1 MSNPANEVALKR
13 NGLTITERKDIAVT
27 HIALRRGMRA
37 DLEARASAALGVTL
51 PWTPRVVEAAGKM
64 VVWAGPE
71 QWLVIEPRTGNSDP
85 SAVLASEL
93 KGVASVVDVSD
104 SRAMF
109 RVTGAK
115 ASEVLSPSMG
125 IDFHTSAFTPGD
137 VAITHVSHL
146 GVIVWRLADGQS
158 YDFACPRTF
167 SVDFGNWLANACG
180 R

>member
-1 MSNPANEVALKR
+1 VALKR
-13 NGLTITERKDIAVT
+13 NGLTIAERKDIAVT

-37 DLEARASAALGVTL
+37 DLEARASATLGVTL
-51 PWTPRVVEAAGKM
+51 PWTPRVVEAAGKI

-71 QWLVIEPRTGNSDP
+71 QWLVVEPRTNDNDP
-85 SAVLASEL
+85 SAALASAF
-93 KGVASVVDVSD
+93 KGIASVVDVSD

-109 RVTGAK
+109 RVTGPK
-115 ASEVLSPSMG
+115 ASEVLSTSMG

-167 SVDFGNWLANACG
+167 SADFSDWLAHACA